1 MRGKNLS
8 QVIGIII
15 MLYLIKDETKNMLG
29 QTKCKVIK
37 VCLNENEVMSYLSK
51 KENLK
56 QFNGDIKV
64 ERVVL

>member
-1 MRGKNLS
+1 
-8 QVIGIII
+8 

-29 QTKCKVIK
+29 QTNCKVIK